1 MLSATGPPNL
11 PPSRPHLLTTVGF
24 PILKTLL
31 RQIDAKRTRHGG
43 GVVARDPRAYM
54 PPPHPP
60 PPLPATSPFLFEDV
74 PHDPLPPLGSTC
86 RTSPTWRLQNHQLSN
101 TADPCDSG
109 DFPPE
114 GIDIAAVGAGP
125 RAQPH
130 HTTPQ
135 GGAGGGQPHHTT
147 GGGGGR
153 EPRNTAGLRGYQPLM
168 MMMMMMMIIII
179 MMMMMIILGAA
190 GTTTPHHRG
199 GRGTVQD
206 SAGTTTPDHT
216 TPQGGRRGTV
226 QNSRLEGLPTIGG
239 GGEGG
244 GTAEPASYMY
254 GVSHHRMA
262 VAGFAPEV

>member
-147 GGGGGR
+147 GGGGGQR
-153 EPRNTAGLRGYQPLM
+153 
-168 MMMMMMMIIII
+168 
-179 MMMMMIILGAA
+179 
-190 GTTTPHHRG
+190 TPQYSGFEGVPTIDDDDDDDDDHHHHDDDDDNIR
-199 GRGTVQD
+199 GRGHN
-206 SAGTTTPDHT
+206 HT
-216 TPQGGRRGTV
+216 TPQGGEGNSARQRGHNHTRPHHTTGGAEG
-226 QNSRLEGLPTIGG
+226 NS
-239 GGEGG
+239 
-244 GTAEPASYMY
+244 AKQQA
-254 GVSHHRMA
+254 
-262 VAGFAPEV
+262 